1 MVGIEVDPRCLLA
14 ALDRGD
20 NNSIA
25 VGVEQVHRTLREVAA
40 VAGLPL
46 VVHVGQDGSDEAD
59 DGGVVREDPD
69 DAAAS
74 FDLFVDPL
82 ERYLE

>member
-1 MVGIEVDPRCLLA
+1 
-14 ALDRGD
+14 
-20 NNSIA
+20 
-25 VGVEQVHRTLREVAA
+25 
-40 VAGLPL
+40 
-46 VVHVGQDGSDEAD
+46 VHVGQDGSDEAD